1 MPKKNALQTMVVAVN
16 NVDANIG
23 TQIPVNHMRYIY
35 RVKWTNLFNGPN
47 LLTLGKREN
56 GAGATTVVDTFQA
69 ALIYDQDED
78 PPDDIKEDSV
88 PLYTIG
94 GTGVTG
100 TSFLRAVCSAAGTF
114 AMTLWYEDAP
124 APS

>member
-1 MPKKNALQTMVVAVN
+1 MAKKNALQTAVFAVN

-23 TQIPVNHMRYIY
+23 TQIPQNMFRYIY

-69 ALIYDQDED
+69 ALQYDNDVDPDELR
-78 PPDDIKEDSV
+78 EESL
-88 PLYTIG
+88 PLYAIG
-94 GTGVTG
+94 GTGATG
-100 TSFLRAVCSAAGTF
+100 ASFLRAVCSAAGTF
-114 AMTLWYEDAP
+114 ALTIWYEDAP
-124 APS
+124 TPS

>member
-1 MPKKNALQTMVVAVN
+1 MAKKNALQTAVFAVN

-23 TQIPVNHMRYIY
+23 TQIPQNMFRYIY
-35 RVKWTNLFNGPN
+35 RVKWTNLFAGPN

-69 ALIYDQDED
+69 ALQYDQDVD
-78 PPDDIKEDSV
+78 PNELREESL

-94 GTGVTG
+94 GTGGTG

-114 AMTLWYEDAP
+114 ALTIWYEDAP
-124 APS
+124 TPS